1 MDRLSLIRSFSH
13 VVEARSY
20 TAAARRLGLSRSH
33 LSKQIKSLEDSLGVR
48 LLNRTTK
55 HVAPTE
61 IGLTYYDICSRL
73 INDLNAADLKLGA
86 LNRETRGTLKIVAPK
101 SFAVHWLAETVHDF
115 NERYPDLEVM
125 IFFLDQEVDMIENG
139 FDLSIRIGNQADS
152 SMISKR
158 IGSLEFSLC
167 ATPGYLKSQGMPK
180 RPEEL
185 TRHICLRHT
194 KAAQDS
200 TWRFYRQK
208 QLIEV
213 KIAGPASTNSST
225 LLREF
230 VLSGYGIGVLPSFSI
245 RREIEQGIL
254 VNVLRRYRL
263 PALPVYAI
271 YPDKRH
277 LPVKVELF
285 VKLLGAH
292 LKHT

>member
-13 VVEARSY
+13 VVETRSY

-61 IGLTYYDICSRL
+61 MGLTYYDICSRL

-86 LNRETRGTLKIVAPK
+86 LNRETRGTLKLVAPK

-115 NERYPDLEVM
+115 NEHHPDLEVM
-125 IFFLDQEVDMIENG
+125 IFFLDQEVDMIDNG
-139 FDLSIRIGNQADS
+139 FDLSIRIGDLVDS
-152 SMISKR
+152 SMIAKR
-158 IGSLEFSLC
+158 IGSLDFTLC
-167 ATPGYLKSQGMPK
+167 ATPGYLARHGTPQS
-180 RPEEL
+180 PEEL
-185 TRHICLRHT
+185 AQHKCLRHT
-194 KAAQDS
+194 KAAHDS

-208 QLIEV
+208 RLSEV

-230 VLSGYGIGVLPSFSI
+230 VLSGYGIGVLPSFGI
-245 RREIEQGIL
+245 RREMDQGTL
-254 VNVLRRYRL
+254 VNIL
-263 PALPVYAI
+263 PRHKVPDLPVYAI
-271 YPDKRH
+271 YPDRRH
-277 LPVKVELF
+277 LPMKVELF
-285 VKLLGAH
+285 IELLTSR
-292 LKHT
+292 LKRI